1 MAFVSHP
8 HPTLSRHA
16 GESARP
22 WPAWA
27 RISRSAA
34 TALPS
39 PRSGGRRL
47 RGPAGAAAAV

>member
-8 HPTLSRHA
+8 HPTLPRHA

-22 WPAWA
+22 WPAPA
-27 RISRSAA
+27 RFPRPAA

-39 PRSGGRRL
+39 PRAGGRRL